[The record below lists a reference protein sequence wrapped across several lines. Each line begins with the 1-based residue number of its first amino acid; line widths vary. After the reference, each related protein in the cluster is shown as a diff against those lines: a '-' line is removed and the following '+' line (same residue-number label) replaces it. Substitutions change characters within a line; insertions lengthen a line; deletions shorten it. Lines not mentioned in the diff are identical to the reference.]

1 MKRTDDDQQF
11 GAEFARRL
19 KPFYDEAIANGQTEK
34 EFARRIGV
42 DRGGLQRYL
51 RTYAMP
57 SFRTIVLAYREFG
70 IALPYAS
77 TDTWRLVSGKGKRRR
92 RKTSELQM
100 NLPLTIEAPQGE
112 INVVIKK
119 RSPQR
124 IRLQLQALR
133 LG

>member
-1 MKRTDDDQQF
+1 MKRTEEDRQF

-19 KPFYDEAIANGQTEK
+19 RPFYEKALADGQTER
-34 EFARRIGV
+34 EFARRLGV

-51 RTYAMP
+51 RTSAMP

-70 IALPYAS
+70 IAIPYAS
-77 TDTWRLVSGKGKRRR
+77 TDSASLVSGRGKRR
-92 RKTSELQM
+92 RKTSVLQM
-100 NLPLTIEAPQGE
+100 DLPLTIEAPQGE
-112 INVVIKK
+112 INVLIKR

-124 IRLQLQALR
+124 IRLQLRASK